1 MHIVLSLVAFGLVVV
16 NGFGTWAVS
25 RRRPLVARLFL
36 AASLTSAV
44 VAVAYLFDNPV
55 ALWLL
60 ACACVLTF
68 VSSFLNARLVIGVV
82 EWQNHLARG
91 ATLLAILALGW
102 WVAG

>member
-1 MHIVLSLVAFGLVVV
+1 MLSLVAFGLVAV

-44 VAVAYLFDNPV
+44 VAVAYLFDHPV

-60 ACACVLTF
+60 LCACVLTF
-68 VSSFLNARLVIGVV
+68 VSSWLNARLVIGVV
-82 EWQNHLARG
+82 EWQNHAARAG
-91 ATLLAILALGW
+91 VLVLILALGW
-102 WVAG
+102 WAAG